1 MLLLLVI
8 SVKVIDVRVYIP
20 CSKFPFFRRWFIFLS
35 HLSLGAKFSL
45 NILDIDL
52 VCNIFYHKWLISV
65 LPRLQLRTVLF
76 YYQGLARKN
85 LKDKLNFRVL
95 RVNPNFLF
103 Q

>member
-52 VCNIFYHKWLISV
+52 VCNIFLSQMADK
-65 LPRLQLRTVLF
+65 RLAKAT
-76 YYQGLARKN
+76 A
-85 LKDKLNFRVL
+85 KDCVILL
-95 RVNPNFLF
+95 SGSS
-103 Q
+103 